1 MARSAAL
8 GQAAVGG
15 VLCMRPAA
23 AARLLD
29 APAAPSHPA
38 LRVLGARHL
47 LEALAILARPTRG
60 VVAAGIVVDAT
71 HVLSCLLLGAVSAKH
86 RQPALRDAALQSA
99 VLLATW
105 LALPEK

>member
-1 MARSAAL
+1 M
-8 GQAAVGG
+8 
-15 VLCMRPAA
+15 LCLRPAA
-23 AARLLD
+23 AARVLD
-29 APAAPSHPA
+29 APPVRSHPV

-71 HVLSCLLLGAVSAKH
+71 HVLSCLLFGAVSAEH

-99 VLLATW
+99 TLLATC
-105 LALPEK
+105 LALPEKQ